1 MERAVPGSDDD
12 KLARAVARGDTD
24 AWDRFFD
31 RYSAWAYRF
40 AYHHLDRSHADAED
54 LCADILMT
62 AARSLHRFDARR
74 GTLDLWV
81 LGLARHRLARFCRR
95 RRRDLPLIPEILD
108 AEESESGPSTDDL
121 LEAMVTRDAVN
132 RALAS
137 LPERQARALV
147 GKYVE
152 GYTVEELARLLG
164 ATPKAVES
172 LLSRARAAFRTT
184 LRGILG
190 GESP

>member
-1 MERAVPGSDDD
+1 MEVDPEDADEA
-12 KLARAVARGDTD
+12 LARAVAQGDTD

-31 RYSAWAYRF
+31 RYSSWAYRF
-40 AYHHLDRSHADAED
+40 AYHHLDRNHADAED
-54 LCADILMT
+54 LCGDVLLT
-62 AARSLHRFDARR
+62 AAQSIHRFDARR

-81 LGLARHRLARFCRR
+81 LGVARHRLARFCRR
-95 RRRDLPLIPEILD
+95 RRRHLPLIPEALD
-108 AEESESGPSTDDL
+108 AEESAPTTDDL
-121 LEAMVTRDAVN
+121 LDVMVTRDAVN

-152 GYTVEELARLLG
+152 GRTVEELSRVLG

-184 LRGILG
+184 LRAIVG
-190 GESP
+190 GEPL